1 MNRSS
6 DDGFLTNLLTRKIRV
21 PLGLLL
27 TVLVAGVV
35 LLVLLALQLSESP
48 AAPPDGSGVAGS
60 DGTVQPSPTS
70 LRMPTLTARAQEDG
84 AQPTATAPAYPG
96 QPANTAPASPYPAQT
111 TQSVDGQSS
120 TAQPAPTDSPV
131 PTIPPEALSEVR
143 EPYLGIW
150 ISAPELARL
159 PTSGPAWE
167 HLKEQADRSE
177 GDPRLRNQDQ
187 NNNVLVLAKALV
199 YARTGEESYREEVI
213 ENLMAAIGTEEGG
226 RTLAL
231 GRELVAYVIAAD
243 LINLPAD
250 EEEDEEF
257 RDWLRELLT
266 KELDGSTLQQTQEE
280 RPNNWG
286 THAGASRAAVAL
298 YLQDDAELERT
309 AVVFKGYLGDRS
321 AYDDF
326 IYGALHWQAD
336 PDNPVGI
343 NPKGAMKDGYVIDG
357 AMPEEMRRGGDFR
370 WPPDETGYPWE
381 ALQGSLVQAEI
392 LCRAGYPTWEWED
405 RALLRAA
412 EFLYGIGWVPEGDD
426 VWQPWLLNN
435 VYGADYPSTIT
446 TRPGKNMGWTEWTH
460 SEFRLPRGQQ
470 GGC

>member
-6 DDGFLTNLLTRKIRV
+6 DDRTLTSLLSRKIKV

-27 TVLVAGVV
+27 TIVVAGLVVLALVAV
-35 LLVLLALQLSESP
+35 QLSQPPS
-48 AAPPDGSGVAGS
+48 APPGNTIAGA
-60 DGTVQPSPTS
+60 DVTVRPTATS
-70 LRMPTLTARAQEDG
+70 LRAPTITARAQQSDVQSSDAEPG
-84 AQPTATAPAYPG
+84 YPAPPTSTALPSAYPEGTAP
-96 QPANTAPASPYPAQT
+96 
-111 TQSVDGQSS
+111 SVEGQSS
-120 TAQPAPTDSPV
+120 TARPSPTETPL
-131 PTIPPEALSEVR
+131 PTIDPQALAQVR
-143 EPYLGIW
+143 QPYLGIW
-150 ISAPELARL
+150 LSAEELARL

-167 HLKEQADRSE
+167 HLQQQANRRE
-177 GDPRLRNQDQ
+177 GDPKLRNQDQ
-187 NNNVLVLAKALV
+187 DNNVLVLAKALV
-199 YARTGEESYREEVI
+199 YARTGDESYREEVL
-213 ENLMAAIGTEEGG
+213 ENLMDAIGTEEGG

-257 RDWLRELLT
+257 RAWLRELLT
-266 KELDGSTLQQTQEE
+266 KELDGSTLQLTQEE

-298 YLQDDAELERT
+298 YLQDDEELERT

-321 AYDDF
+321 AYNDF
-326 IYGALHWQAD
+326 IYGAFHWQAD

-370 WPPDETGYPWE
+370 WPPEETGYPWE

-426 VWQPWLLNN
+426 EWQPWLLNN
-435 VYGADYPSTIT
+435 VYDTGYPTTIT

>member
-6 DDGFLTNLLTRKIRV
+6 DDRTVTGLLSKKIKV
-21 PLGLLL
+21 PLGLVL
-27 TVLVAGVV
+27 TLVVAGVV
-35 LLVLLALQLSESP
+35 VLALVAVQLSQPP
-48 AAPPDGSGVAGS
+48 AVPPGTSIAGANV
-60 DGTVQPSPTS
+60 TARPSATS
-70 LRMPTLTARAQEDG
+70 LRMPTITARARQE
-84 AQPTATAPAYPG
+84 TAEALDTESG
-96 QPANTAPASPYPAQT
+96 YPAAPDRSAT
-111 TQSVDGQSS
+111 PPSYPEGTSPSVAGQS
-120 TAQPAPTDSPV
+120 PMAP
-131 PTIPPEALSEVR
+131 PTEMAVATIAPEALAEVR

-150 ISAPELARL
+150 ISADELARL

-167 HLKEQADRSE
+167 HLKEEADGRANN
-177 GDPRLRNQDQ
+177 PKLRDQDQ
-187 NNNVLVLAKALV
+187 NNNVRVLAKALV
-199 YARTGEESYREEVI
+199 YARTGEESYREEVL
-213 ENLMAAIGTEEGG
+213 ENLMDAMGTEEGG

-250 EEEDEEF
+250 EDEDEEF
-257 RDWLRELLT
+257 RAWLRELLT
-266 KELDGSTLQQTQEE
+266 KELDGSTLQRTQEE

-298 YLQDDAELERT
+298 YLQDDEELERT

-321 AYDDF
+321 AYSDF

-343 NPKGAMKDGYVIDG
+343 NPKDAMKEGHVIDG

-370 WPPDETGYPWE
+370 WPPEETGYPWE

-392 LCRAGYPTWEWED
+392 LCRAGYSTWEWEE

-426 VWQPWLLNN
+426 EWQPWLLNN
-435 VYGADYPSTIT
+435 VYDTDYPTTII

-460 SEFRLPRGQQ
+460 SEFRLSRGQQ
-470 GGC
+470 GRC

>member
-1 MNRSS
+1 MR
-6 DDGFLTNLLTRKIRV
+6 
-21 PLGLLL
+21 
-27 TVLVAGVV
+27 
-35 LLVLLALQLSESP
+35 
-48 AAPPDGSGVAGS
+48 
-60 DGTVQPSPTS
+60 
-70 LRMPTLTARAQEDG
+70 
-84 AQPTATAPAYPG
+84 
-96 QPANTAPASPYPAQT
+96 
-111 TQSVDGQSS
+111 
-120 TAQPAPTDSPV
+120 
-131 PTIPPEALSEVR
+131 
-143 EPYLGIW
+143 
-150 ISAPELARL
+150 
-159 PTSGPAWE
+159 
-167 HLKEQADRSE
+167 
-177 GDPRLRNQDQ
+177 
-187 NNNVLVLAKALV
+187 VLAKALV
-199 YARTGEESYREEVI
+199 YARTGEESYREEVV
-213 ENLMAAIGTEEGG
+213 ENLMEAIGTEEGG

-250 EEEDEEF
+250 EDEDEEF

-266 KELDGSTLQQTQEE
+266 KELDGSTLQLTHEE

-298 YLQDDAELERT
+298 YLQDDEELERT

-343 NPKGAMKDGYVIDG
+343 NPKGAMKDGRVIDG

-412 EFLYGIGWVPEGDD
+412 DFLYGIGWVPEGDD
-426 VWQPWLLNN
+426 EWQPWLLNN
-435 VYGADYPSTIT
+435 VYGTDYPTTIT
-446 TRPGKNMGWTEWTH
+446 TQPGKNMGWTEWTH
-460 SEFRLPRGQQ
+460 SEFRLQRGQQ